1 VLAWADNYETTTY
14 EPEDYGAGIVK
25 ITVARIYVT
34 EGKHVHE
41 KIFERLHDE
50 HKVKGVTVIRGITG
64 FGKSGET
71 HSSNLLDVSFDL
83 PVIVEFFDEE
93 QKVREA
99 LEALGDLV
107 PSNHVVTFQAELS

>member
-1 VLAWADNYETTTY
+1 M
-14 EPEDYGAGIVK
+14 K

-41 KIFERLHDE
+41 KIFEQLHDE
-50 HKVKGVTVIRGITG
+50 HKVKGVTVFRGITG

-83 PVIVEFFDEE
+83 PVVVEFFDED

-99 LEALGDLV
+99 LESLGDLV